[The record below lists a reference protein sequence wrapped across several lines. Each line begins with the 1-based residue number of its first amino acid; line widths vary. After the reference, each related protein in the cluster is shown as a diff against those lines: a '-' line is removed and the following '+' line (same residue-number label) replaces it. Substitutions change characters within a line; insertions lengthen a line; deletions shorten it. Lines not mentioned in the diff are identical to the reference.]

1 VTPSNRRVKGAR
13 PSLEGPSS
21 HPSQPALEP
30 APQQSRLSQPGS
42 EPAPRRS
49 RATVPPGRATLPP
62 GRATVPAGPPS
73 RFLAAVRTTLGVVL
87 VVSAAVG
94 VAWAARRHVMTSARF
109 AVTEIDVLGHER
121 RTAEAIAGESGVT
134 AGTNVFS
141 LDLDAA
147 RRRILADPWIAQA
160 TLARRLPG
168 TILIEVTERKPA
180 ALVALGDTYLATP
193 EGEPFKK
200 LEPDDPVDLP
210 LITGLHADALTEDRE
225 GTLRTIRRGID
236 LAAEYEHGALAHR
249 APLEEV
255 HVDSDGTFSVVVGR
269 GAMQLVL
276 GAPPFRR
283 KLDQAARVVAELEKR
298 GAKADSIMLDN
309 DARPE
314 RVVVRMR

>member
-1 VTPSNRRVKGAR
+1 VTPTNRRMKA
-13 PSLEGPSS
+13 
-21 HPSQPALEP
+21 ALP
-30 APQQSRLSQPGS
+30 PPDSAP
-42 EPAPRRS
+42 EPAPRS
-49 RATVPPGRATLPP
+49 ARATPPPP
-62 GRATVPAGPPS
+62 RPS
-73 RFLAAVRTTLGVVL
+73 PVVSALRTTLGIVL
-87 VVSAAVG
+87 VVSSAVG
-94 VAWAARRHVMTSARF
+94 VAWAARRHVMTSPRF
-109 AVTEIDVLGHER
+109 AVSEIDVLGHEHR
-121 RTAEAIAGESGVT
+121 SAEAIVAESGVT
-134 AGTNVFS
+134 AGANVFS
-141 LDLDAA
+141 LDLDGA
-147 RRRILADPWIAQA
+147 RTRILADPWVAQT

-180 ALVALGDTYLATP
+180 ALVALGDTYLATG

-200 LEPDDPVDLP
+200 IEPDDDVDLP
-210 LITGLHADALTEDRE
+210 LITGLHADALAEDRE
-225 GTLRTIRRGID
+225 GTMRTIRRGID

-249 APLEEV
+249 ASLEEV
-255 HVDSDGTFSVVVGR
+255 HVDADGTFSVLVGR